1 MNNYSLIRTSSTAD
15 GVGLR
20 TSVYF
25 SGCQKALEG
34 RACPGCHNAIA
45 WERDSGKEWTEEVK
59 MSVLDTLKPDYVSGL
74 SVLGGEPLSD
84 FNLEC
89 VLDLVKTSKEL
100 YPNKNIWMWTGY
112 TVDEVLED
120 PKKKDLAN
128 QIFQYVD
135 YLVDGPFMNDLKD
148 PSLKFR
154 GSSNQRILYIRHL
167 DNEKPFFAD
176 VTVNF

>member
-1 MNNYSLIRTSSTAD
+1 M
-15 GVGLR
+15 
-20 TSVYF
+20 
-25 SGCQKALEG
+25 
-34 RACPGCHNAIA
+34 
-45 WERDSGKEWTEEVK
+45 
-59 MSVLDTLKPDYVSGL
+59 

-89 VLDLVKTSKEL
+89 VLDLVKTAKEL

-120 PKKKDLAN
+120 PKKKELAN

-135 YLVDGPFMNDLKD
+135 YVVDGPFINDLKD

-167 DNEKPFFAD
+167 DDGKPFFAD
-176 VTVNF
+176 VTLNF